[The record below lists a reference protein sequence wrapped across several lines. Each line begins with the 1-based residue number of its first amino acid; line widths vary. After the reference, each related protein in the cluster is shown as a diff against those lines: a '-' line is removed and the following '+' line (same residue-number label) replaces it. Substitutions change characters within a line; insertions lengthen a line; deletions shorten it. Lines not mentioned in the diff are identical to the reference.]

1 VTFLLDT
8 NVVSEI
14 RRTKPN
20 LGVADW
26 FDSVRA
32 SELFLSALVIG
43 EIRQGIERLALRS
56 PARAEVLEKWLGQL
70 VNTYGDRIAPITT
83 EVAEVWGRLNAAE
96 PLPVVDGLMAAT
108 ALTHGWT
115 LVTRN
120 VRDVRSTGVRIL
132 NPFVPLPS

>member
-8 NVVSEI
+8 NVVSEL
-14 RRTKPN
+14 RRKKPN

-26 FDSVRA
+26 FESVHP
-32 SELFLSALVIG
+32 SELYLSALVVG
-43 EIRQGIERLALRS
+43 EIRQGIERLATRS

-83 EVAEVWGRLNAAE
+83 EVAEVWGRLNAKE
-96 PLPVVDGLMAAT
+96 SLPVVDGLMAAT
-108 ALTHGWT
+108 ALTHDWT

-120 VRDVRSTGVRIL
+120 VRDVHATGVRLL
-132 NPFVPLPS
+132 NPFVP